1 MPLAPREAIEAAFCC
16 VALREEFLPANI
28 NFAQSEFP
36 LDIVAN
42 KIRRVKARRVI
53 SNSFGFG
60 GANATVLLE
69 RRSMM
74 TANIRRHGLGHS
86 AADAISES
94 VWKAICENKRPD
106 TSWLENPI
114 SKGLYRFCVCRKISC
129 AIRRLSPI
137 APFQHHLALCS
148 RRRD

>member
-1 MPLAPREAIEAAFCC
+1 MRRALETAGADPASVDYINAHGTGTPLNDSSEARAILELCPNAPVSSTKSMTGHALGAAGAIEAAFCC

-69 RRSMM
+69 RRS
-74 TANIRRHGLGHS
+74 
-86 AADAISES
+86 
-94 VWKAICENKRPD
+94 
-106 TSWLENPI
+106 
-114 SKGLYRFCVCRKISC
+114 
-129 AIRRLSPI
+129 
-137 APFQHHLALCS
+137 
-148 RRRD
+148 